1 MELYLHRVSWVTAGD
16 EGTLKVVDF
25 EAGACDFHG
34 FWGLNL
40 KQPFFTELEDS
51 STMFY

>member
-25 EAGACDFHG
+25 EAGALGVHF
-34 FWGLNL
+34 FF